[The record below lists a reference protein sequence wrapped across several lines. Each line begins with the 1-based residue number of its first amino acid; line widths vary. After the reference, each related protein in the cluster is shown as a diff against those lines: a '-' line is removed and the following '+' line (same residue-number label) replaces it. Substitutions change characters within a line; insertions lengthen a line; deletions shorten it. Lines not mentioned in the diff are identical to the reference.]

1 MNYQEQA
8 IKLLAQGFKSDLIEY
23 IQSDEKFIE
32 LVMELTDKFIEDN
45 IPVRGEQ
52 NRCDLAFLMYETIR
66 LDTY

>member
-1 MNYQEQA
+1 MNYQQQA
-8 IKLLAQGFKSDLIEY
+8 IKLLAQGFKTNLVEY

-45 IPVRGEQ
+45 IPVRGEE
-52 NRCDLAFLMYETIR
+52 NRTDLAFLMYETIR